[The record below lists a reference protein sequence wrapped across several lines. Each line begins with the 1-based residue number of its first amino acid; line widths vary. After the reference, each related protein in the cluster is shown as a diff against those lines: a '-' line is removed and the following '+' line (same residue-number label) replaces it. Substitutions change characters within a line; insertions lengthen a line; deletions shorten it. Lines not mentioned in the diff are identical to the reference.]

1 MAGDWIMRLKRR
13 RDGRKYYY
21 RHDYCTTAR
30 KESSLQ
36 MDEATAKQLALAITT
51 HHPDFYAWAVPYDV
65 KHAKHRS
72 EAVKAAKAASTAD
85 AAAAKPASDSI
96 VANDSVGCT
105 LVSPKSRKD
114 TKEAKAK

>member
-30 KESSLQ
+30 KESSLR

-51 HHPDFYAWAVPYDV
+51 HHPDFYAWAVPYEV

-72 EAVKAAKAASTAD
+72 AVVKAAKAASTVD
-85 AAAAKPASDSI
+85 TPARGPTDSV
-96 VANDSVGCT
+96 VASDSVGCA
-105 LVSPKSRKD
+105 LVPPEG
-114 TKEAKAK
+114 KEVK